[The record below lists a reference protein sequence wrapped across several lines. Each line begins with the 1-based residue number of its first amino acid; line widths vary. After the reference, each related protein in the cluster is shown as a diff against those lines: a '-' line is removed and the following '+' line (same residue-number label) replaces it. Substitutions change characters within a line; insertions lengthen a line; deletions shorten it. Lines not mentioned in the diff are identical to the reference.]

1 MELGSLVTLT
11 RLLVLGRLDEVL
23 GGDGNDLAEDA
34 ELDGAGRN
42 TSNVNVKK
50 DLNKRTINSVS
61 YFVIKTLIDYE

>member
-50 DLNKRTINSVS
+50 DLNS
-61 YFVIKTLIDYE
+61 